1 MSDLTER
8 GQMVLKAIV
17 ERHIQDGVPVG
28 SKALTNASGLHYSAA
43 TIRSVMADLEA
54 RGLIC
59 SPHTSA
65 GRVPTVVGYRMFV
78 DSLVTM
84 RPIDA
89 DTVKSLRNGFSSDL
103 APNKLVESAS
113 RMLSE
118 VSHQAGLV
126 MLPRRDVESLRH
138 VEFLPLSNNRVLA
151 ILVCNEQEVQNRVMH
166 VGRAFA
172 ETELQRAS
180 NYINQHY
187 AGKPLATIHAG
198 LIAAMQVDQELITN
212 QMQAAID
219 MASQVFTSAEDAQGA
234 DYIVAGESHL
244 LAENVDSADMGR
256 IKSLLQAFE
265 QKKDILDLMSSCVE
279 APGTQIFIGNESGFD
294 VLDDY
299 SVVTSPYQMSGN
311 AVGVLGVIG
320 PTRMSY
326 EKVVPLVDI
335 TAKLLS
341 AALDKN

>member
-8 GQMVLKAIV
+8 GQLVLKAIV
-17 ERHIQDGVPVG
+17 ERHIQDGMPVG
-28 SKALTNASGLHYSAA
+28 SKALTNASGLNFSPA
-43 TIRSVMADLEA
+43 TIRSVMADLET

-65 GRVPTVVGYRMFV
+65 GRVPTVVGYRLFV

-84 RPIDA
+84 RPIDT
-89 DTVKSLRNGFSSDL
+89 DTVNSLRSGFSSNL
-103 APNKLVESAS
+103 PTNKLVESAS

-166 VGRAFA
+166 VGRGF
-172 ETELQRAS
+172 TEDELRRAG
-180 NYINQHY
+180 NYINQNY
-187 AGKPLATIHAG
+187 VGKPLATIHAG
-198 LIAAMQVDQELITN
+198 LIAAMQTDQELIAN

-219 MASQVFTSAEDAQGA
+219 MASQVFTSAEDVEDA

-244 LAENVDSADMGR
+244 LAENVDSADMSR
-256 IKSLLQAFE
+256 IKSLLHAFE

>member
-1 MSDLTER
+1 VNDLTER
-8 GQMVLKAIV
+8 GQLVLKAIV

-28 SKALTNASGLHYSAA
+28 SKALANASGLNYSPA

-65 GRVPTVVGYRMFV
+65 GRVPTVGGYRLFV

-84 RPIDA
+84 RPIDSE
-89 DTVKSLRNGFSSDL
+89 TINSLRSGFSSDL
-103 APNKLVESAS
+103 TTNKLVTSAS

-126 MLPRRDVESLRH
+126 MLPRRDVENLRH

-151 ILVCNEQEVQNRVMH
+151 ILVGNQQEVQNRVMH
-166 VGRAFA
+166 VGRQFA
-172 ETELQRAS
+172 EDELQRAA
-180 NYINQHY
+180 NYINQNY
-187 AGKPLATIHAG
+187 VGKPLTTIHAG
-198 LIAAMQVDQELITN
+198 LITAMQSDQELITN

-219 MASQVFTSAEDAQGA
+219 MASQVFTATEDA
-234 DYIVAGESHL
+234 DYVVAGESHL
-244 LAENVDSADMGR
+244 LAENVDSTDMGR
-256 IKSLLQAFE
+256 IKSLLHAFE
-265 QKKDILDLMSSCVE
+265 QKKDILDLMSSCVD

-299 SVVTSPYQMSGN
+299 SVVTTPYQMAGN
-311 AVGVLGVIG
+311 AVGVLSVIG
-320 PTRMSY
+320 PTRMAY

>member
-1 MSDLTER
+1 VNDLTER
-8 GQMVLKAIV
+8 GQLVLKAIV

-28 SKALTNASGLHYSAA
+28 SKALTNASGFNYSPA

-65 GRVPTVVGYRMFV
+65 GRVPTVGGYRLFV

-84 RPIDA
+84 RPIDSE
-89 DTVKSLRNGFSSDL
+89 TINSLRSGFSSDL
-103 APNKLVESAS
+103 TTNKLVTSAS

-151 ILVCNEQEVQNRVMH
+151 ILVGNQQEVQNRVMH
-166 VGRAFA
+166 VGRQFS
-172 ETELQRAS
+172 EDELQRAA
-180 NYINQHY
+180 NYINQNY
-187 AGKPLATIHAG
+187 VGKPLTIIHAG
-198 LIAAMQVDQELITN
+198 LIAAMQSDQELITN

-219 MASQVFTSAEDAQGA
+219 MASQVFTATEDA
-234 DYIVAGESHL
+234 DYVVAGESHL
-244 LAENVDSADMGR
+244 LAENVDSTDMGR
-256 IKSLLQAFE
+256 IKSLLHAFE
-265 QKKDILDLMSSCVE
+265 QKKDILDLMSSCVD
-279 APGTQIFIGNESGFD
+279 APGTQIFIGNEAGFD

-299 SVVTSPYQMSGN
+299 SVVTTPYQMAGN

-320 PTRMSY
+320 PTRMAY

>member
-1 MSDLTER
+1 VNDLTER
-8 GQMVLKAIV
+8 GQLVLKAIV

-28 SKALTNASGLHYSAA
+28 SKALTNASGFNYSPA

-65 GRVPTVVGYRMFV
+65 GRVPTVGGYRLFV

-84 RPIDA
+84 RPIDSE
-89 DTVKSLRNGFSSDL
+89 TINSLRSGFSSDL
-103 APNKLVESAS
+103 TTNKLVTSAS

-151 ILVCNEQEVQNRVMH
+151 ILVGNQQEVQNRVMH
-166 VGRAFA
+166 VGRQFS
-172 ETELQRAS
+172 EDELQRAA
-180 NYINQHY
+180 NYINQNY
-187 AGKPLATIHAG
+187 VGKPLTIIHAG
-198 LIAAMQVDQELITN
+198 LIAAMQSDQELITN

-219 MASQVFTSAEDAQGA
+219 MASQVFTATEDA
-234 DYIVAGESHL
+234 DYVVAGESHL
-244 LAENVDSADMGR
+244 LAENVDSTDMGR
-256 IKSLLQAFE
+256 IKSLLHAFE
-265 QKKDILDLMSSCVE
+265 QKKDILDLMSSCVD

-299 SVVTSPYQMSGN
+299 SVVTTPYQMAGN

-320 PTRMSY
+320 PTRMAY

>member
-1 MSDLTER
+1 MNDLTER
-8 GQMVLKAIV
+8 GQLVLKAIV

-28 SKALTNASGLHYSAA
+28 SKALTNASGFNYSPA

-65 GRVPTVVGYRMFV
+65 GRVPTVGGYRLFV

-84 RPIDA
+84 RPIDSE
-89 DTVKSLRNGFSSDL
+89 TINSLRSGFSSDL
-103 APNKLVESAS
+103 TTNKLVTSAS

-151 ILVCNEQEVQNRVMH
+151 ILVGNQQEVQNRVMH
-166 VGRAFA
+166 VGRQFS
-172 ETELQRAS
+172 EDELQRAA
-180 NYINQHY
+180 NYINQNY
-187 AGKPLATIHAG
+187 VGKPLTIIHAG
-198 LIAAMQVDQELITN
+198 LIAAMQSDQELITN

-219 MASQVFTSAEDAQGA
+219 MASQVFTATEDA
-234 DYIVAGESHL
+234 DYVVAGESHL
-244 LAENVDSADMGR
+244 LAENVDSTDMGR
-256 IKSLLQAFE
+256 IKSLLHAFE
-265 QKKDILDLMSSCVE
+265 QKKDILDLMSSCVD

-299 SVVTSPYQMSGN
+299 SVVTTPYQMAGN

-320 PTRMSY
+320 PTRMAY